1 MIRTIAA
8 RTNRMPIGQ
17 LNQAVGQNEAADY
30 VNDFQLPVKEDL
42 FLYTSTKRR
51 MIEIQPETEAKA
63 E

>member
-1 MIRTIAA
+1 
-8 RTNRMPIGQ
+8 MPIGQ